1 MKPIFKFL
9 TKKNSDSINK
19 NQFYDKLENI
29 LGYKFRDRRYLADA
43 LNHPSITTSGSQP
56 DYFERMEFLGDS
68 VLGLVVA
75 DVLYTRYPDYNE
87 GKLSKLKSKLVSR
100 KYLAL
105 KARSIQLGDFINM
118 SSEAVN
124 SGGRDSGSILSDTL
138 EAIICA
144 IFLDSS
150 LEQTRKFVLRLIISD
165 FENIMQNI
173 DLIDY
178 KSRLQEVTQARLQVT
193 PEYRL
198 ISESGPDHD
207 KTFTIEV
214 FIDDA
219 SYGLGKGNNKKS
231 AEQDAARQAYRFFS
245 EPFDT

>member
-9 TKKNSDSINK
+9 TRKNSDTSDQDQIY
-19 NQFYDKLENI
+19 NQLEII
-29 LGYKFRDRRYLADA
+29 LGYNFHDRKYLADA
-43 LNHPSITTSGSQP
+43 LNHPSITPSGSEP
-56 DYFERMEFLGDS
+56 DDFERMEFLGDS
-68 VLGLVVA
+68 ILGLIVA
-75 DVLYTRYPDYNE
+75 RELYTRFPDYNE
-87 GKLSKLKSKLVSR
+87 GQLSKLKSKLVSR

-105 KARSIQLGDFINM
+105 KARSMKLGDFINM

-150 LEQTRKFVLRLIISD
+150 LEQVRKIVLRLIISD
-165 FENIMQNI
+165 YEHVLQNI

-178 KSRLQEVTQARLQVT
+178 KSRLQEITQARLQVT

-214 FIDDA
+214 FINDT
-219 SYGLGKGNNKKS
+219 SFGLGRGNNKKN
-231 AEQDAARQAYRFFS
+231 AEQDAARHAYSSFS
-245 EPFDT
+245 ES